1 MAAGNTPASLGPC
14 GAGALGAQW
23 RGGGQA
29 RLEAGGGERRGGG
42 KGMGSRGQPEARD
55 TRWRETVPAVSQG
68 RGGVPPAPPRGS
80 KLGAGPRGR
89 PDLCPQASPRRQV
102 LRGQPGEA
110 LPPGLP
116 ATDHPGPHP
125 LPLPSLP
132 QHHSREQS
140 PRGLLATARG
150 PLQMFAA
157 GPWLAPDARE
167 DGQEAG
173 RLLFTCSGGAG
184 RACRASG
191 SGRRGR
197 ERVRRGKGVCPPT
210 PLPRQALPP
219 KMSLFT
225 ARRGDF
231 LLLEKRA
238 FYRGL
243 ESRVERA
250 GRCE

>member
-1 MAAGNTPASLGPC
+1 MEGRRP
-14 GAGALGAQW
+14 
-23 RGGGQA
+23 GQ
-29 RLEAGGGERRGGG
+29 AGGGRWG
-42 KGMGSRGQPEARD
+42 EARG
-55 TRWRETVPAVSQG
+55 REGNGKQG
-68 RGGVPPAPPRGS
+68 SARGS
-80 KLGAGPRGR
+80 GHALERNSPSSFPGKRRRSPRPPGAPSWELAHGAGRTSARRRPR
-89 PDLCPQASPRRQV
+89 AAQV

-116 ATDHPGPHP
+116 AADHPGPHT

-191 SGRRGR
+191 SGQRGQ
-197 ERVRRGKGVCPPT
+197 ERVRTGKGVCPPT

-238 FYRGL
+238 FL
-243 ESRVERA
+243 
-250 GRCE
+250 